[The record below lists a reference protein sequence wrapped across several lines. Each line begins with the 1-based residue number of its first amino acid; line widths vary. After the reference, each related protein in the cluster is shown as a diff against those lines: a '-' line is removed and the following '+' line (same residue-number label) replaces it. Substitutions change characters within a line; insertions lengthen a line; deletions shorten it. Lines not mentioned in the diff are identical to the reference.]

1 MSTITQRIN
10 ALSPEKREELTKL
23 LQQKRAG
30 HRQYH
35 KQVDVA
41 ILGGGLASL
50 TLARQLKRAQA
61 DLSILVLEKNQQPA
75 PEAAFKVGES
85 TVELGSYYLRE
96 VLDLKNQLEQTQL
109 LKAGLRFYFPAG
121 DNRDITRR
129 VELGG
134 TIMPPIRGHQL
145 DRGRFENMLWTEN
158 QQQEIECWD
167 DCSVRQITLD
177 DTTQHTITVRRHE
190 SEETIAARWVIDASG
205 RASLLKRQL
214 NLAEEI
220 PHDAS
225 SVWFRLGTRIDIDQW
240 SDDAGWRGR
249 VPPNLRWLG
258 TNHLMGCGYWVWLIP
273 LVSGSTSVGI
283 VADPKIHPHHEMNRF
298 ERALDWLQRYE
309 PQCADVVEE
318 HKHLLQDFHALKHY
332 AHGCRRVFSPQR
344 WAISGE
350 AGVFLDPFYSPGTDF
365 ISISNCLIT
374 DLITRDLRGESITMR
389 TELYNQS
396 YLNTFKSFLVTYQD
410 QYALMGNPRVM
421 TAKIAWDWAAYW
433 GVTTLL
439 FFNGNKIYD
448 LAWAAAMREPLQRFN
463 ALYVEMQD
471 FFRQW
476 ATVAPEPQSDH
487 FVNLLGFPFLDEFYY
502 GLNAQLDDEALKRQ
516 FHKNLT
522 WLEAIAA
529 DCKQGGMMQHKA
541 GAHYFSRVGVMA

>member
-1 MSTITQRIN
+1 MSTITQRVK
-10 ALSPEKREELTKL
+10 ALSPEKREELAQL
-23 LQQKRAG
+23 LQQKRGG
-30 HRQYH
+30 HRQYR

-41 ILGGGLASL
+41 ILGGGLAGL

-134 TIMPPIRGHQL
+134 AIMPPIRGHQL
-145 DRGRFENMLWTEN
+145 DRGRFENMLWVAN

-167 DCSVRQITLD
+167 GCSVRQVTLD
-177 DTTQHTITVRRHE
+177 DTAQHTITVRRQE

-205 RASLLKRQL
+205 RAGLLKRQL
-214 NLAEEI
+214 DLAEEI

-225 SVWFRLGTRIDIDQW
+225 AIWFRLGMRIDVDQW
-240 SDDAGWRGR
+240 SDDAEWRGR

-273 LVSGSTSVGI
+273 LASGSTSVGI

-298 ERALDWLQRYE
+298 ERALDWLHRHE

-318 HKHLLQDFHALKHY
+318 NKHLLQDFHALKHY
-332 AHGCRRVFSPQR
+332 AHGCRRVLSPQR
-344 WAISGE
+344 WAMSGE

-374 DLITRDLRGESITMR
+374 DLIARDLRGESIAMR
-389 TELYNQS
+389 AELYNQS
-396 YLNTFKSFLVTYQD
+396 YLNTFKSFLVTYEG
-410 QYALMGNPRVM
+410 QYGLMGNPRVM

-439 FFNGNKIYD
+439 FFNGNKLYD
-448 LAWAAAMREPLQRFN
+448 LAWAASMREPLQRFN
-463 ALYVEMQD
+463 ALYVGMQD

-487 FVNLLGFPFLDEFYY
+487 FTNLLGFPFLDEFYY
-502 GLNAQLDDEALKRQ
+502 GLNTQLDEEALKGQ

-522 WLEAIAA
+522 QLEAIAA

-541 GAHYFSRVGVMA
+541 GAHYFNRVGVMA